1 MMWRANLF
9 GSSAKGN
16 EYFLK
21 HLLGTDSSVSATESA
36 ATAEDVTWGAPRA
49 SSTCSA
55 SLDFRMTSSTIFS
68 DVVLPAATWYEKHD
82 INTTD
87 MHPFI
92 HSFNPAISPPWQT
105 KTDWDIFHAIAEAFA
120 PLGAKHLGVRKDV
133 VAAPLLHDT
142 ADAMATPHGRVLDWR
157 KGECEPVPG
166 KTMPKLVSS
175 SATTARSS
183 TR

>member
-1 MMWRANLF
+1 
-9 GSSAKGN
+9 
-16 EYFLK
+16 
-21 HLLGTDSSVSATESA
+21 
-36 ATAEDVTWGAPRA
+36 
-49 SSTCSA
+49 
-55 SLDFRMTSSTIFS
+55 MTSSTIFS

-105 KTDWDIFHAIAEAFA
+105 KTDWDIFQVISEAFS

-142 ADAMATPHGRVLDWR
+142 ADAWPRPTGGSGTGRR
-157 KGECEPVPG
+157 ASASPCPG
-166 KTMPKLVSS
+166 RPCRSSSWS

-183 TR
+183 TRWARSAR